1 MKGVHHIELSVL
13 DYERSI
19 EFYDRMFGWL
29 GYKSFWTHNIG
40 YLSTYYTA
48 WFPFFHSYIGIQ
60 PAQTGEKLSPN
71 DHATGIHH
79 VALWVKNRNAVD
91 DFYENFL
98 LKNHIEV
105 TDKPAEY
112 PIYSPSYYAVF
123 FNDPITGIHFELAST
138 PTLATILGFYKW
150 KRRLKDVWE
159 KNPEWKGDP
168 LKEMVRA
175 LPSKVKQ
182 KNA

>member
-123 FNDPITGIHFELAST
+123 FNDPITGIHFELACT